1 MHYVCWVS
9 SWSPARRR
17 QAKPRC
23 THQRRVDR
31 QWLTASCDTGRA
43 GCGQAAVCVSG
54 CGSEREHHLARRRGD
69 AEAPGE
75 CQIDG
80 LEKIQPL
87 GRSLEHTSAPAPTS
101 PLDGRGRFILGSE
114 QTTPCRRAHKLP
126 LQLCTQGWVACAQL
140 KPLSEAATRHRA
152 RPLPN
157 SVTCISEQ
165 NAMNLFQPLTQLAF
179 R

>member
-1 MHYVCWVS
+1 MCWAS
-9 SWSPARRR
+9 CQSPARCS

-23 THQRRVDR
+23 RHPLRVDR
-31 QWLTASCDTGRA
+31 QWLTACCDMGRA
-43 GCGQAAVCVSG
+43 GCGQAAVCASG
-54 CGSEREHHLARRRGD
+54 CGSERDHHLARRRGD

-75 CQIDG
+75 CQGDG
-80 LEKIQPL
+80 LEKIQPS

-101 PLDGRGRFILGSE
+101 PLGWTRASHLGSE

-140 KPLSEAATRHRA
+140 KPLSEATTRHRA

-157 SVTCISEQ
+157 SVTCISER
-165 NAMNLFQPLTQLAF
+165 NVIKTFQPLTQLAV
-179 R
+179 